1 MSTLTKMMMRRSMM
15 ASPCEP
21 QHWRKQQSLHDL
33 HRQICTF
40 DDQDC
45 PDEGLLDSDWN
56 DGDAKAGHDS
66 YLTPHQVSKGMI
78 PWWRTWRKE
87 RWLNFFFSTKKTE
100 SHLDGRSR
108 KTISWWWQHNGQISH
123 VKNLGGIENPGH
135 HEGSLCFGA
144 VRVVHWLASQAV
156 GEH

>member
-1 MSTLTKMMMRRSMM
+1 MRLTLTKMMMRRSMM

-40 DDQDC
+40 WWSKLPWWGSSWQRLKSW
-45 PDEGLLDSDWN
+45 PWFLPHSPPGL
-56 DGDAKAGHDS
+56 KRHDS
-66 YLTPHQVSKGMI
+66 MVKNVEEGEMAEFLLQHKEDWITPG
-78 PWWRTWRKE
+78 
-87 RWLNFFFSTKKTE
+87 
-100 SHLDGRSR
+100 SR
-108 KTISWWWQHNGQISH
+108 KTMSWWQFNGQISH

-144 VRVVHWLASQAV
+144 VRVVHWLAGQAA
-156 GEH
+156 GGD